1 MHLPVLL
8 QHERALPGE
17 ELETVPACLRD
28 QLAQPAR
35 RQVADAGSR
44 MHADAEQHLVLDDVA
59 HAGEYLLVQQRIAD
73 LCGGRGLEPAAGQG
87 RVPAIAHHVRAPV
100 VHLVQRLLDEHHRAR
115 IDVELAVVEAQRH
128 PGGCRLALV
137 DQPAAEHHQV
147 DAQAEVVEFQQEV
160 LAPAAHGPHPA
171 AVHARQRLAGV
182 AADLAHGA
190 AGEPPGRLTQQH
202 DRRPFRHGTHRT
214 SGQQV
219 RTLTPSACDG
229 RTAPDGEEWVVTWAL
244 LMRSGH
250 RPIAFVM
257 RR

>member
-1 MHLPVLL
+1 MYLPVLL
-8 QHERALPGE
+8 QHERAPPGE

-35 RQVADAGSR
+35 RQVAYAASR
-44 MHADAEQHLVLDDVA
+44 MHADAEQHLVLDVVA

-73 LCGGRGLEPAAGQG
+73 QCGGRGLEPAAGQG

-115 IDVELAVVEAQRH
+115 IDVELAVVEAQRR
-128 PGGCRLALV
+128 PGGCRLALA

-147 DAQAEVVEFQQEV
+147 DAQAEVIPLQQEV
-160 LAPAAHGPHPA
+160 LAPA
-171 AVHARQRLAGV
+171 V
-182 AADLAHGA
+182 HGA

-202 DRRPFRHGTHRT
+202 DRRPFRHGAQRT
-214 SGQQV
+214 SGQRI
-219 RTLTPSACDG
+219 RTLTPGACEG
-229 RTAPDGEEWVVTWAL
+229 VTASDGEECVVTWAL
-244 LMRSGH
+244 LMRSGY

>member
-115 IDVELAVVEAQRH
+115 IDVELVVVEAQRC
-128 PGGCRLALV
+128 P
-137 DQPAAEHHQV
+137 
-147 DAQAEVVEFQQEV
+147 
-160 LAPAAHGPHPA
+160 
-171 AVHARQRLAGV
+171 
-182 AADLAHGA
+182 GA
-190 AGEPPGRLTQQH
+190 AGLRWPTSQLPNIIRWMRRLKSSHCSRKCLPQLCTMQPVN
-202 DRRPFRHGTHRT
+202 RPAASRSSTIDGP
-214 SGQQV
+214 SGM
-219 RTLTPSACDG
+219 TPSARPG
-229 RTAPDGEEWVVTWAL
+229 
-244 LMRSGH
+244 SGSV
-250 RPIAFVM
+250 R
-257 RR
+257 

>member
-8 QHERALPGE
+8 QHECALPGE

-100 VHLVQRLLDEHHRAR
+100 VHLVQRALDEHHRAR
-115 IDVELAVVEAQRH
+115 IDVELVVVEAQRR
-128 PGGCRLALV
+128 PGGCRLALA

-147 DAQAEVVEFQQEV
+147 DAQAEVIPLQQEV
-160 LAPAAHGPHPA
+160 LAPA
-171 AVHARQRLAGV
+171 VH
-182 AADLAHGA
+182 DA

-214 SGQQV
+214 SGQRV
-219 RTLTPSACDG
+219 RTLTPSVRDG
-229 RTAPDGEEWVVTWAL
+229 RTAPDGEECVVTWAL
-244 LMRSGH
+244 LMRSSH